1 MVGYPG
7 CLGCAPYDASDL
19 HDFIQFCVGM
29 WSDVYFVGSNFMVPA
44 LAGCG
49 TVGVEPGD
57 SVLISRANGGGQD
70 I

>member
-1 MVGYPG
+1 
-7 CLGCAPYDASDL
+7 
-19 HDFIQFCVGM
+19 
-29 WSDVYFVGSNFMVPA
+29 MVPA

-70 I
+70 IQRLATEQRCETCQQISQDQRIRLALKLILP